1 MNKAELLERIS
12 HLAVW
17 KKGDQR
23 APHKPL
29 LILYALGQWQLT
41 RQKHFLYA
49 NARPKLVELLIEYGP
64 KRKSYHPEQPFVRL
78 ERDGIWEL
86 DKPILMSSSFNK
98 ALIDYHVSGGFT
110 TEVYQLLETDGA
122 LIDQIANLLLELHFP
137 ETLHNEI
144 LQAVGLQLTYYRRR
158 KRDPEFRERVLSA
171 YQHQCAICGFQV
183 KLNQQVI
190 GLEAAH
196 IKWHNIGGPDR
207 EENGLALCSLH
218 HKLFDRG
225 VVAISHDHQIHVS
238 EQAVG
243 NETFY
248 DYVKRYD
255 KQPLHRPL
263 QQSYFPKEEFIYWH
277 VKEVYKGEVGD
288 FI

>member
-1 MNKAELLERIS
+1 MNKSELLERIS
-12 HLAVW
+12 NLAVW

-41 RQKHFLYA
+41 RQKRFLYA
-49 NARPKLVELLIEYGP
+49 NAKPKLVELLIEYGP

-86 DKPILMSSSFNK
+86 DKPVLMSDSFNK
-98 ALIDYHVSGGFT
+98 SLIDYHVSGGFT
-110 TEVYQLLETDGA
+110 EEVYKLLESDDA
-122 LIDQIANLLLELHFP
+122 LVDQVANLLLEQHFT

-144 LQAVGLQLTYYRRR
+144 LQVVGLQLTYYRKR
-158 KRDPEFRERVLSA
+158 KRDPEFRAKVLSA

-183 KLNQQVI
+183 KLNQQLI

-196 IKWHNIGGPDR
+196 IKWHNIGGPDT

-218 HKLFDRG
+218 HGLFDRG
-225 VVAISHDHQIHVS
+225 VFAITSDYKIHVS
-238 EQAVG
+238 EKAVG
-243 NETFY
+243 KGTF
-248 DYVKRYD
+248 DELVKRYD
-255 KQPLHRPL
+255 
-263 QQSYFPKEEFIYWH
+263 QQYIRKPFQNSYLPNEQFIYWH
-277 VKEVYKGEVGD
+277 IREVYKGNVESVV
-288 FI
+288 

>member
-1 MNKAELLERIS
+1 M
-12 HLAVW
+12 W

-41 RQKHFLYA
+41 CQKRFLYVD
-49 NARPKLVELLIEYGP
+49 ARPKLVELLIEYGP

-78 ERDGIWEL
+78 ARDGIWEL

-98 ALIDYHVSGGFT
+98 ALIDDGVSGGFT
-110 TEVYQLLETDGA
+110 EEIYQLLEKDGT
-122 LIDQIANLLLELHFP
+122 LVDQIVNTLLEHHFP

-144 LQAVGLQLTYYRRR
+144 LQATGLQLTYYRRR

-183 KLNQQVI
+183 KLNQQLI
-190 GLEAAH
+190 GIEAAH

-218 HKLFDRG
+218 HQLFDRG
-225 VVAISHDHQIHVS
+225 VFAVSQNYRIHVS

-243 NETFY
+243 NEAFY
-248 DYVKRYD
+248 DYVKRFD
-255 KQPLHRPL
+255 EQLIHKPV
-263 QQSYFPKEEFIYWH
+263 QQIYLPKEEFIYWH
-277 VKEVYKGEVGD
+277 VKEVYKGDVGD